1 MLWRYLAGAAAART
15 ADEMSGPALLIAGLA
30 VTGSPVV
37 ASWLLAGLTVSAAAG
52 GPLLGVLL
60 DRARR
65 PGRLLA
71 GCLVAYAGGLL
82 VIVSGLG
89 RLPEAALIAVAV
101 AAGLVGPALTGG
113 WTAQIPAVTAPARQG
128 VRNPP
133 HADAA
138 RQGVGNPSDADAARQ
153 GVGNPSDADAAR
165 QGVGNPSDADAARLG
180 RANALDAMTYNVA
193 GLVGPALA
201 GVIAGG
207 PAAVLVCV
215 ALLVAALPAAWALPA
230 AAVAKTAGKTAGGAA
245 DKAADSAAGGAAG
258 GVRRGVGEELRAG
271 FGAILGN
278 PALLRATAGSMVSC
292 AGTAMLVVSA
302 PVLGERLTGS
312 TGPGALLL
320 AVTAACGLAANALVA
335 RARGPRRWD
344 ALLVR
349 GTAVAG
355 VGMALAAAAAA
366 SGASGAYWVAVVAA
380 GVVGLGEGPQLTALF
395 SVRHREAPARLR
407 AQVFTTGASLKIT
420 SFAIGSAVAG
430 PLAAYS
436 VAAALLAGAAA
447 QAVAVAVLTAGRG
460 RSVRDV

>member
-1 MLWRYLAGAAAART
+1 MLWRYLAGAATART

-89 RLPEAALIAVAV
+89 RLPEAALVAVAV

-113 WTAQIPAVTAPARQG
+113 WTAQLPAVTG
-128 VRNPP
+128 
-133 HADAA
+133 AA
-138 RQGVGNPSDADAARQ
+138 RPGQADPSDADATPLGGTDPA
-153 GVGNPSDADAAR
+153 DADAT
-165 QGVGNPSDADAARLG
+165 RLG
-180 RANALDAMTYNVA
+180 RANAMDAMTYNVA
-193 GLVGPALA
+193 GLAGPALA

-215 ALLVAALPAAWALPA
+215 ALLVAALPAAWALPVSA
-230 AAVAKTAGKTAGGAA
+230 AA
-245 DKAADSAAGGAAG
+245 KA
-258 GVRRGVGEELRAG
+258 RRGVGEELREG

-302 PVLGERLTGS
+302 PVLGDRLTGS

-349 GTAVAG
+349 GTAVTGA
-355 VGMALAAAAAA
+355 GMALAAVAAV
-366 SGASGAYWVAVVAA
+366 SGTYWVAVVAA

-420 SFAIGSAVAG
+420 SFAVGSAVAG

-436 VAAALLAGAAA
+436 VGAALLAGAAA
-447 QAVAVAVLTAGRG
+447 QAAAVAVLTVGR

>member
-1 MLWRYLAGAAAART
+1 MLWRYLAGAATART

-65 PGRLLA
+65 RGRLLA

-89 RLPEAALIAVAV
+89 RLPEAALVAVAV

-113 WTAQIPAVTAPARQG
+113 WTSQIPAVA
-128 VRNPP
+128 V
-133 HADAA
+133 AA
-138 RQGVGNPSDADAARQ
+138 RSGRAGDPSGSDAD
-153 GVGNPSDADAAR
+153 
-165 QGVGNPSDADAARLG
+165 RLG

-193 GLVGPALA
+193 GLAGPALA
-201 GVIAGG
+201 GMIAGG
-207 PAAVLVCV
+207 PVAVLVCV
-215 ALLVAALPAAWALPA
+215 VLLVAALPAAWTLPA
-230 AAVAKTAGKTAGGAA
+230 SAGV
-245 DKAADSAAGGAAG
+245 KA
-258 GVRRGVGEELRAG
+258 RRGVGEELREG

-278 PALLRATAGSMVSC
+278 PVLLRATAGSMISC

-312 TGPGALLL
+312 TGLGALLL

-344 ALLVR
+344 ALLVW

-355 VGMALAAAAAA
+355 VGMMLAAAA
-366 SGASGAYWVAVVAA
+366 GVSGAYWVAVVAA

-395 SVRHREAPARLR
+395 SVRHREAPTRLR

-420 SFAIGSAVAG
+420 SFAVGSAVAG

-436 VAAALLAGAAA
+436 VVAALLAGAAA
-447 QAVAVAVLTAGRG
+447 QAVAVAVLTAGRR

>member
-71 GCLVAYAGGLL
+71 GCVVAYAGGLL

-89 RLPEAALIAVAV
+89 RLPEAGLVAVAV
-101 AAGLVGPALTGG
+101 AAGVVGPALTGG
-113 WTAQIPAVTAPARQG
+113 WTAQLPTVTVPARQ
-128 VRNPP
+128 
-133 HADAA
+133 D
-138 RQGVGNPSDADAARQ
+138 
-153 GVGNPSDADAAR
+153 
-165 QGVGNPSDADAARLG
+165 
-180 RANALDAMTYNVA
+180 RASALDAMTYNVA
-193 GLVGPALA
+193 GLAGPALA

-215 ALLVAALPAAWALPA
+215 ALLAAALPAAWTLPA
-230 AAVAKTAGKTAGGAA
+230 ARTPPPTVRA
-245 DKAADSAAGGAAG
+245 
-258 GVRRGVGEELRAG
+258 RRGIGEELREG

-302 PVLGERLTGS
+302 PVLGARLTGS

-355 VGMALAAAAAA
+355 AGMALAAAAASA
-366 SGASGAYWVAVVAA
+366 SASQATSATSGAAVSWAYWVAVVAA

-420 SFAIGSAVAG
+420 SFAVGSAVAG

-436 VAAALLAGAAA
+436 VAAALVAGAAA
-447 QAVAVAVLTAGRG
+447 QGVAVAVLTAGRP
-460 RSVRDV
+460 RSG

>member
-37 ASWLLAGLTVSAAAG
+37 ASLLLAGLTVSAAAG

-71 GCLVAYAGGLL
+71 GCVVAYAGGLL

-89 RLPEAALIAVAV
+89 RLPEAALVAVAV
-101 AAGLVGPALTGG
+101 AAGVVGPALTGG
-113 WTAQIPAVTAPARQG
+113 WTAQLPSVTGPARQDG
-128 VRNPP
+128 
-133 HADAA
+133 AD
-138 RQGVGNPSDADAARQ
+138 PSDAGATPPDRAD
-153 GVGNPSDADAAR
+153 PSDA
-165 QGVGNPSDADAARLG
+165 SDAGAAPLG
-180 RANALDAMTYNVA
+180 RASALDAMTYNVA
-193 GLVGPALA
+193 GLAGPALA

-215 ALLVAALPAAWALPA
+215 ALLTAALPAAWTLPA
-230 AAVAKTAGKTAGGAA
+230 VRTPPAAVRA
-245 DKAADSAAGGAAG
+245 
-258 GVRRGVGEELRAG
+258 RRGIGEELREG

-302 PVLGERLTGS
+302 PVLGARLTGS

-335 RARGPRRWD
+335 RRRGPRRWD

-355 VGMALAAAAAA
+355 AGMALAAAAASA
-366 SGASGAYWVAVVAA
+366 SASASEATSATSGAAVSWAYWVAVVAA

-420 SFAIGSAVAG
+420 SFAVGSAVAG

-447 QAVAVAVLTAGRG
+447 QAVAVAVLTAGRP
-460 RSVRDV
+460 RSE

>member
-1 MLWRYLAGAAAART
+1 LA
-15 ADEMSGPALLIAGLA
+15 
-30 VTGSPVV
+30 
-37 ASWLLAGLTVSAAAG
+37 
-52 GPLLGVLL
+52 
-60 DRARR
+60 
-65 PGRLLA
+65 
-71 GCLVAYAGGLL
+71 
-82 VIVSGLG
+82 
-89 RLPEAALIAVAV
+89 
-101 AAGLVGPALTGG
+101 
-113 WTAQIPAVTAPARQG
+113 
-128 VRNPP
+128 
-133 HADAA
+133 
-138 RQGVGNPSDADAARQ
+138 
-153 GVGNPSDADAAR
+153 
-165 QGVGNPSDADAARLG
+165 
-180 RANALDAMTYNVA
+180 
-193 GLVGPALA
+193 GPALA

-215 ALLVAALPAAWALPA
+215 ALLAAALPAAWTLPA
-230 AAVAKTAGKTAGGAA
+230 VRTPPATVRA
-245 DKAADSAAGGAAG
+245 
-258 GVRRGVGEELRAG
+258 RRGIGEELREG

-302 PVLGERLTGS
+302 PVLGARLTGS

-335 RARGPRRWD
+335 RRSGPRRWD

-355 VGMALAAAAAA
+355 AGMALAAAAASAAASQATSAA
-366 SGASGAYWVAVVAA
+366 SGAAVSWAYWVAVVAA

-420 SFAIGSAVAG
+420 SFAVGSAVAG

-447 QAVAVAVLTAGRG
+447 QAVAVAVLTAGRP
-460 RSVRDV
+460 RSG

>member
-89 RLPEAALIAVAV
+89 RLPEAALVAVAV

-113 WTAQIPAVTAPARQG
+113 WTSQIPAVA
-128 VRNPP
+128 V
-133 HADAA
+133 AA
-138 RQGVGNPSDADAARQ
+138 RSGRAGDPSGSDAD
-153 GVGNPSDADAAR
+153 
-165 QGVGNPSDADAARLG
+165 RLG

-193 GLVGPALA
+193 GLAGPALA

-207 PAAVLVCV
+207 PVAVLVCV
-215 ALLVAALPAAWALPA
+215 VLLVAALPAAWTLPA
-230 AAVAKTAGKTAGGAA
+230 SAGVKT
-245 DKAADSAAGGAAG
+245 
-258 GVRRGVGEELRAG
+258 RRGVGEELREG

-278 PALLRATAGSMVSC
+278 PVLLRATAGSMVSC

-344 ALLVR
+344 ALLVW

-355 VGMALAAAAAA
+355 VGMLLAAAA
-366 SGASGAYWVAVVAA
+366 GVSGAYWVAVVAA

-420 SFAIGSAVAG
+420 SFAVGSAVAG

-436 VAAALLAGAAA
+436 VGAALLAGAAA
-447 QAVAVAVLTAGRG
+447 QAVAVAVLTAGRR

>member
-1 MLWRYLAGAAAART
+1 MHFRCNVSFVLWRYLAGAATART

-89 RLPEAALIAVAV
+89 RLPEAALVAVAV

-113 WTAQIPAVTAPARQG
+113 WTAQLPAVTG
-128 VRNPP
+128 
-133 HADAA
+133 AA
-138 RQGVGNPSDADAARQ
+138 RPGQADPADADAT
-153 GVGNPSDADAAR
+153 
-165 QGVGNPSDADAARLG
+165 RLG
-180 RANALDAMTYNVA
+180 RANAMDAMTYNVA
-193 GLVGPALA
+193 GLAGPALA

-230 AAVAKTAGKTAGGAA
+230 SAGAKA
-245 DKAADSAAGGAAG
+245 
-258 GVRRGVGEELRAG
+258 RRGVGEELREG

-302 PVLGERLTGS
+302 PVLGDRLTGS

-349 GTAVAG
+349 GTAVTGA
-355 VGMALAAAAAA
+355 GMALAAVAAV
-366 SGASGAYWVAVVAA
+366 SGTYWVAVVAA

-420 SFAIGSAVAG
+420 SFAVGSAVAG

-436 VAAALLAGAAA
+436 VGAALLAGAAA
-447 QAVAVAVLTAGRG
+447 DRK
-460 RSVRDV
+460 SVV

>member
-1 MLWRYLAGAAAART
+1 MLWRYLAGAATART

-89 RLPEAALIAVAV
+89 RLPEAALVAVAV
-101 AAGLVGPALTGG
+101 AAGVVGPALTGG
-113 WTAQIPAVTAPARQG
+113 WTAQIPAVAGLARSG
-128 VRNPP
+128 R
-133 HADAA
+133 A
-138 RQGVGNPSDADAARQ
+138 GPS
-153 GVGNPSDADAAR
+153 GS
-165 QGVGNPSDADAARLG
+165 DAARLG

-193 GLVGPALA
+193 GLAGPALA
-201 GVIAGG
+201 GMIAGG

-215 ALLVAALPAAWALPA
+215 ALLVAALPAAWALP
-230 AAVAKTAGKTAGGAA
+230 VSAGV
-245 DKAADSAAGGAAG
+245 KA
-258 GVRRGVGEELRAG
+258 RRGIGEELREG

-302 PVLGERLTGS
+302 PVLGDRLTGS
-312 TGPGALLL
+312 AGPGALLL

-344 ALLVR
+344 ALLLW

-355 VGMALAAAAAA
+355 VGMALAAAAAV
-366 SGASGAYWVAVVAA
+366 SGAYWVAVVAA

-420 SFAIGSAVAG
+420 SFAVGSAVAG

-447 QAVAVAVLTAGRG
+447 QAVAVAVLTAGRR
-460 RSVRDV
+460 RSAGDV